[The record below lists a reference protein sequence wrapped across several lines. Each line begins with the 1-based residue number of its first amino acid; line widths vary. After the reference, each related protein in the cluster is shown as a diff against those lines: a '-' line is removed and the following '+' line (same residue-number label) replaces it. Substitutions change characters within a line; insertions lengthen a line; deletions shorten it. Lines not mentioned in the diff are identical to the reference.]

1 MLHKPLEKRVQ
12 VALLAADLPH
22 TADVNPVNFSGL
34 NLPQHITVA
43 RAQQP
48 AAAFVDAP
56 TDNITAVM
64 QRLH

>member
-1 MLHKPLEKRVQ
+1 M
-12 VALLAADLPH
+12 ALLAADLTH
-22 TADVNPVNFSGL
+22 TADVNPVNFSGP

-43 RAQQP
+43 GTQQP